1 MENPTKANT
10 LMKEA
15 GENYYYV
22 KTILNNKTEIF
33 KLELLQH
40 ISNMGNVVVIAVL
53 ALFFTMILV
62 TLLVATMVV
71 FLAQLLGSYLYALLA
86 SVAIMTLL
94 FIVLYTFMKPMI
106 IRLIEK
112 KLIDL
117 TSNETP
123 NS

>member
-1 MENPTKANT
+1 
-10 LMKEA
+10 MKEA

-71 FLAQLLGSYLYALLA
+71 FLAQLLGSYPYALLA

-117 TSNETP
+117 TSKNL
-123 NS
+123 SS

>member
-10 LMKEA
+10 LMKDV
-15 GENYYYV
+15 GESYYYA

-40 ISNMGNVVVIAVL
+40 ISNIGNVVVVAVL
-53 ALFFTMILV
+53 ALFFAMIIV
-62 TLLVATMVV
+62 ALLVATLVV
-71 FLAQLLGSYLYALLA
+71 LLAQALGSYLYALLA
-86 SVAIMTLL
+86 SIAIMAFVFVIVFMLL
-94 FIVLYTFMKPMI
+94 KPMI

-112 KLIDL
+112 KLINL

>member
-40 ISNMGNVVVIAVL
+40 ISNMGNIVVIAVL
-53 ALFFTMILV
+53 GLFFAMIIV
-62 TLLVATMVV
+62 ALLVATMVV
-71 FLAQLLGSYLYALLA
+71 FLAQLLGSYLHALLA

-94 FIVLYTFMKPMI
+94 FIVLYIFMKPMI
-106 IRLIEK
+106 IRLIEQ